1 MCTVLH
7 IEKSEFLCN
16 LVEDSVRKKGYQYMC
31 IDSFHQ
37 AHHILQKL
45 YVDLIII
52 SQSAKEDQIESFLKN
67 INKNMKDNIPILVL
81 AGDHIND
88 KKKKL
93 IDLGVSHYISKG
105 NMEKEVY
112 KCIQCI
118 LEEHMDMKL
127 LKEVEMAIIDD
138 NIFETAVEERLLNK
152 YNIYNFDYYQSGRE
166 LIESKSKYDVYLV
179 DIVLK
184 NEIGTDIIRKIRRNH
199 KNAVIIAVTSL
210 SNPRVLA
217 SILNSGAD
225 DYISKPINEDLF
237 MAKLKSNIRHCNL
250 DGRMQC

>member
-7 IEKSEFLCN
+7 IEKSERICN
-16 LVEDSVRKKGYQYMC
+16 LVEDAVRRKGYQYMC
-31 IDSFHQ
+31 IDNFYQ
-37 AHHILQKL
+37 AHQILQKL

-52 SQSAKEDQIESFLKN
+52 SQSEKDEQIENFLKK
-67 INKNMKDNIPILVL
+67 INKNIKDNIPILIL
-81 AGDHIND
+81 AGDDTND
-88 KKKKL
+88 KKKNL

-105 NMEKEVY
+105 NMEKEIY
-112 KCIQCI
+112 KSIQYI
-118 LEEHMDMKL
+118 LEEHTDMKL
-127 LKEVEMAIIDD
+127 LKEVEMVIIDD

-152 YNIYNFDYYQSGRE
+152 YDIYNFDYYQSGKE

-184 NEIGTDIIRKIRRNH
+184 NEIGTDIIRNIRKTD

-210 SNPRVLA
+210 SNPRTLA
-217 SILNSGAD
+217 SILNAGAD

-237 MAKLKSNIRHCNL
+237 MAKLKSNIRHYNL
-250 DGRMQC
+250 DEKVQC